1 MNNFLALTILF
12 IAACG
17 TPGVISTT
25 SELPQGV
32 PTDTPFQT
40 GLYRSDGSSSTG
52 TVSSV
57 SSHPE
62 QLDASATVDSS
73 THTDNNPDA
82 QVDAC
87 KVTDSGR
94 HHDTLDAHTKLC
106 NVQAN
111 IVKDMYREVCGDNK
125 KNPNC
130 DSNKPENR
138 VPQGGIPFWNRAS
151 KRTYDEC
158 MLELDTHEE
167 R

>member
-1 MNNFLALTILF
+1 MNNFLTSTVLF

-32 PTDTPFQT
+32 PTDTSPQIGF
-40 GLYRSDGSSSTG
+40 YRSDGSSSTSIG
-52 TVSSV
+52 SSV

-94 HHDTLDAHTKLC
+94 HHDMLDAHTKLC

-130 DSNKPENR
+130 DSN
-138 VPQGGIPFWNRAS
+138 RAS

-158 MLELDTHEE
+158 MLELETHEE
-167 R
+167 L